1 MTPPITQKKVF
12 EKLPQ
17 MAVLLDEARAGEI
30 FERRMIAAAGCKVRQ
45 CRIDHVKLR
54 PEKNCLVTYNL
65 DLIEQTTGVVTE
77 LTLNLLAYP
86 SGESAN
92 QFAKARQRTTVRTPI
107 GEGLFHL
114 PELESVVRV
123 FPNDRKLSGLPALA
137 DVHRLKSKILPEVVR
152 KSFGDEWAIGELTI
166 EPVHYA
172 AERSYTVRADLELI
186 NQSKGESERRTI
198 FGKTYCEGE
207 AAVVWRLT
215 RELWQNEACQ
225 RGQLLIPQPLA
236 FQPEIE
242 TIWQSGLAG
251 KTLNEVDP
259 ESAELPALMESAA
272 RSVAA
277 LHRASIQSAQQV
289 NQSDL
294 IGKLEDAK
302 KLIGRV
308 RPSMQSKL
316 NSLVGRL
323 VASSGNPG
331 ERPVVTLHGDLH
343 LKNFFATGNRV
354 ALIDLDN
361 LALGD
366 PLRDVGSFIAALHYR
381 ELLDGKS
388 CRVNISN
395 FVRAYR
401 DGVNWEVA
409 DFALDWHTAAA
420 LVYERA
426 YRCITRLK
434 NGRMAIIDDLVD
446 LADQLF

>member
-1 MTPPITQKKVF
+1 MTSPLIQETVF
-12 EKLPQ
+12 ENLPQ
-17 MAVLLDEARAGEI
+17 MAALLDEARAGEI
-30 FERRMIAAAGCKVRQ
+30 FERTIIAAAGHKVRQ
-45 CRIDHVKLR
+45 CRIDRVKLR
-54 PEKNCLVTYNL
+54 PGSNCLVTYNL
-65 DLIEQTTGVVTE
+65 NLIEQATGVVTE
-77 LTLNLLAYP
+77 LMLNLLAYP
-86 SGESAN
+86 SGESVN
-92 QFAKARQRTTVRTPI
+92 QFAKARRQTIARTPI
-107 GEGLFHL
+107 GEGIFHL

-137 DVHRLKSKILPEVVR
+137 DFNRLKSQTLPEIVS
-152 KSFGDEWAIGELTI
+152 KSFGEELKIAELMI
-166 EPVHYA
+166 EPIHYA
-172 AERSYTVRADLELI
+172 TERGYTVRADLELI
-186 NQSKGESERRTI
+186 NHSKGESERRTI

-207 AAVVWRLT
+207 AADVWRLT
-215 RELWQNEACQ
+215 RELWRSEACQ
-225 RGQLLIPQPLA
+225 RGRLLIPQPLV

-251 KTLNEVDP
+251 KTLNEIDP
-259 ESAELPALMESAA
+259 ESAEFPALMEKAGM
-272 RSVAA
+272 SVAA
-277 LHRASIQSAQQV
+277 LHQASIQSAQQI
-289 NQSDL
+289 NQADL

-302 KLIGRV
+302 KLIDRV

-316 NSLVGRL
+316 HSLVGRL
-323 VASSGNPG
+323 VASSGKLG
-331 ERPVVTLHGDLH
+331 ERPNATLHGDLH

-366 PLRDVGSFIAALHYR
+366 PLRDVGSFIAALKYR

-388 CRVNISN
+388 YRESIAG

-409 DFALDWHTAAA
+409 DFALNWHTAAA

-434 NGRMAIIDDLVD
+434 TGKLEILDDIID
-446 LADQLF
+446 LADQLV